1 MPLKRR
7 IGYDIHLLYSKEEI
21 EKMYV
26 QDGMEPTQAHGKALE
41 VWRALNNM
49 RFADRQLWKRVRENE
64 LTDGLEP
71 ELLEEYQDA

>member
-21 EKMYV
+21 ERMYIY
-26 QDGMEPTQAHGKALE
+26 DGMELPQARIKALE

-64 LTDGLEP
+64 MTDGLEP
-71 ELLEEYQDA
+71 ELIEEYINA

>member
-21 EKMYV
+21 ERMYIH
-26 QDGMEPTQAHGKALE
+26 DGMEPTQARVKALE
-41 VWRALNNM
+41 IWRALNNM

-64 LTDGLEP
+64 MTDGLEP
-71 ELLEEYQDA
+71 ELLEEYNNA